1 MMRVLIYSETDTA
14 KAKRDELRKDGHHA
28 SLRNPQFFNPAQFD
42 KNCDGIVADDPAILL
57 AYGEAGIKTET
68 LATRKPDAE
77 PEETDGESEIEGD
90 SDLHG
95 MTVAQLKELAEDRGI
110 DLTGATKKADIIAA
124 IEAVDGAKPE

>member
-1 MMRVLIYSETDTA
+1 MMRILIYSETDAA
-14 KAKRDELRKDGHHA
+14 KVLLAELREEGHHA

-77 PEETDGESEIEGD
+77 PEETDGESEGET
-90 SDLHG
+90 DLHG
-95 MTVAQLKELAEDRGI
+95 MTVAQLKKVAEDRGI
-110 DLTGATKKADIIAA
+110 DLEGATKKADIIAA